1 MDSFRRFPPLTDI
14 FTFGQRPQLQG
25 SVKSLCVRYL
35 ERFMSTING
44 RHVLSADH
52 SINWHLISGWTWR
65 TASLAWYN
73 HWGRNQAQVW
83 AFKPNG
89 AEWKKALPIVHSN
102 ITMITAWEFHYSMKY
117 STCMNMAMSNWALSK
132 ECGVKKCSAV
142 NCWEHILFAP
152 RRQLPAGP
160 CQCSLSNQQSIFFSF
175 SNIRQIFGPTV
186 SVSGTAPSVQD
197 LCLPSAVPTHLFP
210 FDIHPSTSHNRFIVI
225 FTIFSPYVWVSS
237 PQIYERVNIVES
249 FPDPHR
255 SLRFRNGTFD
265 LREIPAQGKILN
277 KFEVDSD

>member
-1 MDSFRRFPPLTDI
+1 MLSR
-14 FTFGQRPQLQG
+14 QLLRAH
-25 SVKSLCVRYL
+25 SLCSKPPAACWALPVFT
-35 ERFMSTING
+35 EQPTIN
-44 RHVLSADH
+44 
-52 SINWHLISGWTWR
+52 
-65 TASLAWYN
+65 
-73 HWGRNQAQVW
+73 
-83 AFKPNG
+83 
-89 AEWKKALPIVHSN
+89 
-102 ITMITAWEFHYSMKY
+102 
-117 STCMNMAMSNWALSK
+117 
-132 ECGVKKCSAV
+132 
-142 NCWEHILFAP
+142 
-152 RRQLPAGP
+152 
-160 CQCSLSNQQSIFFSF
+160 IFFSSF

-225 FTIFSPYVWVSS
+225 FTIFSPNVWVSS

>member
-1 MDSFRRFPPLTDI
+1 MLSR
-14 FTFGQRPQLQG
+14 QLLRAH
-25 SVKSLCVRYL
+25 SLCSSPPAACWALPVFT
-35 ERFMSTING
+35 EQPTIN
-44 RHVLSADH
+44 
-52 SINWHLISGWTWR
+52 
-65 TASLAWYN
+65 
-73 HWGRNQAQVW
+73 
-83 AFKPNG
+83 
-89 AEWKKALPIVHSN
+89 
-102 ITMITAWEFHYSMKY
+102 
-117 STCMNMAMSNWALSK
+117 
-132 ECGVKKCSAV
+132 
-142 NCWEHILFAP
+142 
-152 RRQLPAGP
+152 
-160 CQCSLSNQQSIFFSF
+160 IFSPLF

-225 FTIFSPYVWVSS
+225 FTISDIFSLQMSGCPL
-237 PQIYERVNIVES
+237 PKIYERVNIVES

>member
-1 MDSFRRFPPLTDI
+1 MDSFGRFPPLTDI
-14 FTFGQRPQLQG
+14 FTCGQRPQLQG
-25 SVKSLCVRYL
+25 IVKSLCVRYL

-89 AEWKKALPIVHSN
+89 AEWKKSSAHCSQQHHYDHHESFIIVWN
-102 ITMITAWEFHYSMKY
+102 IQIWTWPWAIEHYQKSVEWKNAQPSIVESTFSLLLAASCLLGPASVHWATNNKY
-117 STCMNMAMSNWALSK
+117 
-132 ECGVKKCSAV
+132 
-142 NCWEHILFAP
+142 
-152 RRQLPAGP
+152 
-160 CQCSLSNQQSIFFSF
+160 FFSSF

-225 FTIFSPYVWVSS
+225 FTFLAPSGALVVIMV
-237 PQIYERVNIVES
+237 
-249 FPDPHR
+249 
-255 SLRFRNGTFD
+255 
-265 LREIPAQGKILN
+265 
-277 KFEVDSD
+277 